1 MQVPETCA
9 LVSACTSI
17 IAEETKECGYR
28 HKDDLVEELEERKQM
43 EDIEWYRVGRPILY
57 SHDIIFL

>member
-1 MQVPETCA
+1 M
-9 LVSACTSI
+9 SACTSI